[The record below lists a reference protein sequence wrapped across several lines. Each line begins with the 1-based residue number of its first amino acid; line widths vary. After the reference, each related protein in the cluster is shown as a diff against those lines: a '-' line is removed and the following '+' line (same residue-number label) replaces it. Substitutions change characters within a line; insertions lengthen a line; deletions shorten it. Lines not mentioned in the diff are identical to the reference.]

1 MLLLR
6 WPRALA
12 VFFVFGTSASYSTET
27 LHRRQ
32 KTPPF
37 CHRYCAG
44 DDTIADGPG
53 RSCRDAPP
61 SMAPLRSSQ
70 YFRVLAFGRF
80 DEILY
85 LVEKASVL
93 TRPDLQSCGWRSE

>member
-1 MLLLR
+1 MAASVSSILR
-6 WPRALA
+6 FRNIGILQYRDTPS
-12 VFFVFGTSASYSTET
+12 TS
-27 LHRRQ
+27 
-32 KTPPF
+32 KDPPF

>member
-1 MLLLR
+1 
-6 WPRALA
+6 
-12 VFFVFGTSASYSTET
+12 
-27 LHRRQ
+27 
-32 KTPPF
+32 
-37 CHRYCAG
+37 
-44 DDTIADGPG
+44 
-53 RSCRDAPP
+53 
-61 SMAPLRSSQ
+61 MAPLRSSQ